1 MAFQGAGFDIIIDA
15 VLTEVGKKRMAEG
28 NFRIAKFS
36 LGDDEIDY
44 NRFDLESDEEEGFT
58 QSLLTQSCM
67 EAGSTNGANI
77 LYGLQTF
84 KRQDLLHFPVLKVNK
99 ASQID
104 TNPTLTPGLMSD
116 AIHTTASAYYLSA
129 NEETSQKI
137 DQIFSTGSF
146 KYLTSDDFTKNKIII
161 ESGISERMEVPD
173 WFNMPPDASQEDYK
187 TDEQGRIYQIISKGL
202 YDKNYFI
209 FCDKRFFKNVI
220 VSDPCGS
227 SFKNYADGSAD
238 INFIASKI
246 INKISYGFIYDNFEC
261 FSAEGVPN
269 LISDH
274 GKPYDGVNPPLNKR
288 FSELGG
294 PKGSAVA
301 FNLRVDE
308 ELRTQ
313 STGERDYRY
322 TKMGKTD
329 QYVFDKTHKFDYID
343 TNIYVEGVSSRKSTV
358 VPIRLIRYSGT

>member
-58 QSLLTQSCM
+58 QSLLTQPCM

-161 ESGISERMEVPD
+161 VNKVKSINKSACSLLFIIMLWAD
-173 WFNMPPDASQEDYK
+173 LSFND
-187 TDEQGRIYQIISKGL
+187 IIISL
-202 YDKNYFI
+202 SII
-209 FCDKRFFKNVI
+209 FNIFSIK
-220 VSDPCGS
+220 VSFCCFTKIKLD
-227 SFKNYADGSAD
+227 
-238 INFIASKI
+238 NFIAS
-246 INKISYGFIYDNFEC
+246 
-261 FSAEGVPN
+261 
-269 LISDH
+269 
-274 GKPYDGVNPPLNKR
+274 
-288 FSELGG
+288 
-294 PKGSAVA
+294 
-301 FNLRVDE
+301 
-308 ELRTQ
+308 
-313 STGERDYRY
+313 
-322 TKMGKTD
+322 
-329 QYVFDKTHKFDYID
+329 
-343 TNIYVEGVSSRKSTV
+343 
-358 VPIRLIRYSGT
+358 